1 MGRGAGEAGAAG
13 AAPPPEVAGL
23 EAEGERL
30 GRLLAW
36 PGAHAGPAARLG
48 VEWPT
53 GALLSGAP
61 GTGKSSLARAAA
73 ARAGAE
79 VVEVTAGSVMR
90 SELGG
95 SERALREAFARAGEA
110 AASGRPV
117 LLLLDEVDALCPR
130 RGRAGPHEARVASQ
144 LLALV
149 DRAHAVG
156 QAAGRP
162 SSGCSAGEGGGGGR
176 GPAAAAARGALLL
189 VGTTNRPGAVDPALR
204 RPGRLEV
211 EIRVGAPSEA
221 QREAILRLHARRMP
235 LGGEGVDLGALARG
249 LRGFTGADIAAL
261 CRGAALAALAD
272 EAGRASGAGGGS
284 VREEH
289 FTRAAAAVQPS
300 ALRQLGSSAAVVPR
314 GGVSAGFAD
323 VVGAGQA
330 KRELAQAVLWPLK
343 HGVALARLGVQ
354 AGGGVLLYGPP
365 GCCKTRLA
373 AAAAGEAEL
382 ALVTMSC
389 ADVFGS
395 YLGESEARLRHA
407 FAAARAAAPC
417 VLFLDEV
424 DALVPGRG
432 GDEGGGGGGEL
443 RQRVL
448 ATFLTEMDGLESG
461 PAAGK
466 PQVAVVGATNRPEAL
481 DPALL
486 RPGRLGTH
494 VYVGLPDLPDR
505 ELLFRKFTGRMEL
518 APPETGGAP
527 DFPALAAASSG
538 FTGAEVQAVCRE
550 ALLLAL
556 RERRERAP
564 PPSRSGG
571 QAPCGGPAAVGQTH
585 LEAALAASPPA
596 TKEGDLARYRAFRSG
611 G

>member
-1 MGRGAGEAGAAG
+1 M
-13 AAPPPEVAGL
+13 
-23 EAEGERL
+23 
-30 GRLLAW
+30 
-36 PGAHAGPAARLG
+36 
-48 VEWPT
+48 
-53 GALLSGAP
+53 
-61 GTGKSSLARAAA
+61 
-73 ARAGAE
+73 
-79 VVEVTAGSVMR
+79 
-90 SELGG
+90 
-95 SERALREAFARAGEA
+95 
-110 AASGRPV
+110 
-117 LLLLDEVDALCPR
+117 
-130 RGRAGPHEARVASQ
+130 
-144 LLALV
+144 
-149 DRAHAVG
+149 
-156 QAAGRP
+156 
-162 SSGCSAGEGGGGGR
+162 
-176 GPAAAAARGALLL
+176 
-189 VGTTNRPGAVDPALR
+189 
-204 RPGRLEV
+204 
-211 EIRVGAPSEA
+211 
-221 QREAILRLHARRMP
+221 
-235 LGGEGVDLGALARG
+235 
-249 LRGFTGADIAAL
+249 
-261 CRGAALAALAD
+261 
-272 EAGRASGAGGGS
+272 
-284 VREEH
+284 
-289 FTRAAAAVQPS
+289 
-300 ALRQLGSSAAVVPR
+300 
-314 GGVSAGFAD
+314 SAGFAD

-571 QAPCGGPAAVGQTH
+571 QALCGGPAAVGQTH

>member
-1 MGRGAGEAGAAG
+1 M
-13 AAPPPEVAGL
+13 AGL

-36 PGAHAGPAARLG
+36 PGQHAGLAARLG

-53 GALLSGAP
+53 GALLSGPP

-90 SELGG
+90 AELGG

-110 AASGRPV
+110 AAAGRPV

-130 RGRAGPHEARVASQ
+130 RGRAGPHEARVAAQ

-149 DRAHAVG
+149 DRAHAAG

-162 SSGCSAGEGGGGGR
+162 AVGGGR
-176 GPAAAAARGALLL
+176 RAGARDGASPSPVRGALLL

-211 EIRVGAPSEA
+211 ELRVGAPSEA
-221 QREAILRLHARRMP
+221 QREAILRMHTRRMP
-235 LGGEGVDLGALARG
+235 LCREGLDLGALARG

-272 EAGRASGAGGGS
+272 GAERQACGGFGGGPVRAEHFARAATS
-284 VREEH
+284 VR
-289 FTRAAAAVQPS
+289 PS
-300 ALRQLGSSAAVVPR
+300 ALRQLDTGAAVVQ
-314 GGVSAGFAD
+314 GGSVPAGFED
-323 VVGAGQA
+323 VVGAEKA

-343 HGVALARLGVQ
+343 HGAALSRLGVQ
-354 AGGGVLLYGPP
+354 AGGGVLLFGPP

-373 AAAAGEAEL
+373 AAAAGEAGL
-382 ALVTMSC
+382 ALVSMSC

-407 FAAARAAAPC
+407 FASARSAAPC

-432 GDEGGGGGGEL
+432 GGGGDGEPGGEL
-443 RQRVL
+443 QQRVL

-461 PAAGK
+461 PASGK
-466 PQVAVVGATNRPEAL
+466 PQVAVVGATNRPDAL

-494 VYVGLPDLPDR
+494 VYVGLPELSER
-505 ELLFRKFTGRMEL
+505 EQLFRKFTGRMAL
-518 APPETGGAP
+518 TSARGGGGGGGAP
-527 DFPALAAASSG
+527 DFGALAKASMG
-538 FTGAEVQAVCRE
+538 YTGAEIQAVCRE

-556 RERRERAP
+556 RERREG
-564 PPSRSGG
+564 SCRSLAEGG
-571 QAPCGGPAAVGQTH
+571 GAAAAASPTEVGLRH
-585 LEAALAASPPA
+585 LDAALAASPPA
-596 TKEGDLARYRAFRSG
+596 TKEEDLTGYRAFRSG
-611 G
+611 Q

>member
-1 MGRGAGEAGAAG
+1 
-13 AAPPPEVAGL
+13 
-23 EAEGERL
+23 
-30 GRLLAW
+30 
-36 PGAHAGPAARLG
+36 
-48 VEWPT
+48 
-53 GALLSGAP
+53 
-61 GTGKSSLARAAA
+61 
-73 ARAGAE
+73 
-79 VVEVTAGSVMR
+79 MR

-149 DRAHAVG
+149 DRAHAAG

-162 SSGCSAGEGGGGGR
+162 SPGASAGQGGGAGAP
-176 GPAAAAARGALLL
+176 PAAAPVRGVLLL

-211 EIRVGAPSEA
+211 EVRVGAPSEA
-221 QREAILRLHARRMP
+221 QREAILQLHTRQMP
-235 LGGEGVDLGALARG
+235 LCGEGLDLGVLARS

-272 EAGRASGAGGGS
+272 EAGCARGGGGGS

-289 FTRAAAAVQPS
+289 FKRAAAAVQPS
-300 ALRQLGSSAAVVPR
+300 ALRQLGSSAAVVP
-314 GGVSAGFAD
+314 GGSVSAGFAD

-343 HGVALARLGVQ
+343 HGTALARLGVH

-373 AAAAGEAEL
+373 AAAAGEAGL

-407 FAAARAAAPC
+407 FASARAAAPC

-461 PAAGK
+461 PASGK

-494 VYVGLPDLPDR
+494 VFVGLPDLPDR

-518 APPETGGAP
+518 ASPETEGAGAGAP

-538 FTGAEVQAVCRE
+538 YTGAEVQAVCRE
-550 ALLLAL
+550 ALLLTL
-556 RERRERAP
+556 RERRERASP
-564 PPSRSGG
+564 LSRSGG
-571 QAPCGGPAAVGQTH
+571 EVLHGGPAVVGQAH
-585 LEAALAASPPA
+585 LEAALATSPPA
-596 TKEGDLARYRAFRSG
+596 TREGDLARYRAFHSG